1 MVGDAWGKPPGGML
15 TGSIAAFGSYKE
27 CLDIEAI
34 ENGKLRFRGK
44 YCLYDFRPLV
54 PPKPRFYTHKSI
66 VPVLKNLS
74 LSGTVQGENAKL
86 AHYFYFLSMRF
97 GVCFPSTLGD
107 AWGKPPGGM
116 LTGSI
121 AAFGSYKECL
131 DIEAIENGKLR
142 FTGKYCLYDF
152 RPLVPPKPRFYT
164 HKSIVPVLKNLSL
177 SGTVQGENAKLAHYF
192 YFLSMRFGVCFP
204 STCTNNDILNICSQF
219 PKHFEIAGYSNVPH
233 CEIKE
238 SKKISPFQ
246 ATYIAIVS
254 FLGLITLISTLLDVI
269 LTRKA
274 MQKSSFY
281 TSTTMRV
288 FLCFSLKK
296 NFPRLMSTDIAPD
309 ALPCLYGFRFFTIC
323 WVVVCHSY
331 LYVNYGTLSEYFIEN
346 ITKTNSVLTFS
357 MRVFLC
363 FSLKK
368 NFPRLM
374 STDIA
379 PDALPCLYGFRFFTI
394 CWVVVCHSY
403 LYVNYGTLKHASMVG
418 EVFSESIP
426 FQVVLNS
433 APAVDSFFFLSGFLS
448 VYGILKAKEKG
459 IHLDIKLYIFHRL
472 WRLSPAYFMSVASM
486 FFLPLLGSGPI
497 WHVTLDFFL
506 DKCRK
511 NWWTNLIFLN
521 NFINSDEMCIES
533 SWYMAVDFQL
543 HLLGLAV
550 LIPLIKWPVI
560 AVITGSFITAA
571 ATITAGLIN
580 YFNDL
585 PPTPLAG
592 TPDPDD
598 RAYALSLQYFK
609 PYIHIGPYMVG
620 MALGYLFL
628 RKPKIQIKPIIQI
641 ALWLS
646 STAIA
651 MSIVYSTAPWNGG
664 YGYSVEIATIYSAF
678 SKTAWSLSVAWLIY
692 ACITGHAGF
701 INTILS
707 WKAWIPFSRL
717 SFTIYLIHP
726 LVQWVYMAYQHERM
740 YPSHHTGI
748 YLIFGHFMISLGIAL
763 VVSLMLESPFMNL
776 EKIIFSRKRNESFDV
791 SSNGKLDSL
800 AKNSETEMK
809 PRFISQ
815 NSNGITHG
823 ITNNGGIE
831 NKGFS
836 SHL

>member
-1 MVGDAWGKPPGGML
+1 MLQKEPDTNSMLHFSIVPHRTNVQSMRILTLFTIFSISLAIDEVPEANYTKNEDDNTTENPEESTTVDVLKAWLNTERKAQENIEELVRKMLPMLIRGSAEVNISTPCQASILKLVFALRQNKPWAYRMGDAWGKPPGGML

-54 PPKPRFYTHKSI
+54 PPKPKFYTHKSI
-66 VPVLKNLS
+66 VP
-74 LSGTVQGENAKL
+74 E
-86 AHYFYFLSMRF
+86 
-97 GVCFPSTLGD
+97 
-107 AWGKPPGGM
+107 
-116 LTGSI
+116 
-121 AAFGSYKECL
+121 
-131 DIEAIENGKLR
+131 
-142 FTGKYCLYDF
+142 
-152 RPLVPPKPRFYT
+152 
-164 HKSIVPVLKNLSL
+164 LKNLSL

-204 STCTNNDILNICSQF
+204 STCTNNDILNICSQL

-238 SKKISPFQ
+238 PKKISPFQ
-246 ATYIAIVS
+246 VTYIAFVS

-281 TSTTMRV
+281 TCTTMRV

-296 NFPRLMSTDIAPD
+296 NFPRLMSTEIAPD
-309 ALPCLYGFRFFTIC
+309 ALPCLHGFRFFT
-323 WVVVCHSY
+323 V
-331 LYVNYGTLSEYFIEN
+331 
-346 ITKTNSVLTFS
+346 
-357 MRVFLC
+357 
-363 FSLKK
+363 
-368 NFPRLM
+368 
-374 STDIA
+374 
-379 PDALPCLYGFRFFTI
+379 

-472 WRLSPAYFMSVASM
+472 WRVSPAYFMSVASM

-550 LIPLIKWPVI
+550 LIPLIKWPVV

-598 RAYALSLQYFK
+598 RAYALSMQYFK

-620 MALGYLFL
+620 MALGYIFL

-646 STAIA
+646 SIAIA

-664 YGYSVEIATIYSAF
+664 YGYSVEVATIYSAF

-717 SFTIYLIHP
+717 SFTVYLIHP

-763 VVSLMLESPFMNL
+763 AVSLMLESPFMNL
-776 EKIIFSRKRNESFDV
+776 EKVILSRKRNESFDV
-791 SSNGKLDSL
+791 SANGKLDSL

-823 ITNNGGIE
+823 ITSNGGIE